1 LPSPRADI
9 ARIILAT
16 FGSLG
21 DIHPMLATALELQRR
36 GHQPVLATSESYREK
51 LTAAGVEFQAIRPD
65 LSPDDK
71 PLLRAVMDEHDGP
84 KYLIRRVM
92 MPRIQQ
98 TFDDLLALTRGAD
111 LLVTSELVFVGQT
124 VAELARKPWI
134 VVTLAPLSFFSR
146 YDPPILLQD
155 RWLAALVRFSMPMY
169 VRLVQFSQWSIRHWS
184 DPVRRLRREHGL
196 TGGRRGVF
204 GPRVDAAAIIAM
216 FSPSIGAPQ
225 PDWPAN
231 VHLTGFA
238 FYDHHEPMPASLSE
252 FLDAGEPPIVFTLGS
267 AAVYHPGSFYRDS
280 AAAAA
285 RIGRRAVLLVG
296 TEPHDL
302 PTASDRVA
310 VAAYA
315 PYSELFPRCAA
326 VVHQGG
332 IGTTAQALRAG
343 RPMLIVPFSH
353 DQPDNA
359 ARMVRLGV
367 AKALS
372 RRDYDVDTASSA
384 LRTLLENPTYT
395 AEALSHGARVQQ
407 EDGARAAADVI
418 ERTATFLSPA
428 APPAA
433 PATGGARGRG
443 GRP

>member
-1 LPSPRADI
+1 LRSPRADI
-9 ARIILAT
+9 ARIIVAT

-36 GHQPVLATSESYREK
+36 GHHPILATSESYREK
-51 LTAAGVEFQAIRPD
+51 LTATGVEFQAIRPD

-92 MPRIQQ
+92 MPEIRR
-98 TFDDLLALTRGAD
+98 TFDDLLALARGAD

-124 VAELARKPWI
+124 VAELARTPWI

-155 RWLAALVRFSMPMY
+155 RWLAVLARSSRPIY
-169 VRLVQFSQWSIRHWS
+169 TRLVQFSQWAIRHWS
-184 DPVRRLRREHGL
+184 DPVRALRREHGL
-196 TGGRRGVF
+196 TDGRRGVF

-238 FYDHHEPMPASLSE
+238 FYDRHEPMPASLSA

-267 AAVYHPGSFYRDS
+267 AAVFHPGSFYRDS
-280 AAAAA
+280 AAAAE
-285 RIGRRAVLLVG
+285 RVGRRAVLLVG
-296 TEPHDL
+296 SEPHNL
-302 PTASDRVA
+302 PPASDRVA

-367 AKALS
+367 AKSLS
-372 RRDYDVDTASSA
+372 RRRYSVDTASSA
-384 LRTLLENPTYT
+384 LRSLLEDPAYAARAAT
-395 AEALSHGARVQQ
+395 HGARVQR
-407 EDGARAAADVI
+407 EDGASAAADIV
-418 ERTATFLSPA
+418 ERVL
-428 APPAA
+428 
-433 PATGGARGRG
+433 RRG
-443 GRP
+443 GVPTPA